1 MIVSRSVYLDSLK
14 SRVSQEERGDLES
27 SNIVLISS
35 YNRETV
41 LRMLHDG
48 GSGTGTV
55 DTDQAD
61 ALEKALGAYLA
72 QYMAEYPPGHKWVI
86 LSCLY
91 LSQIAGEPM
100 HPQRM
105 TGWYKE
111 KGVYYCRAREE
122 QTGSVCRWCICQRA
136 DSC

>member
-14 SRVSQEERGDLES
+14 RRVSEEEREDLED
-27 SNIVLISS
+27 NDIIFISW

-41 LRMLHDG
+41 LRMLHDD
-48 GSGTGTV
+48 GSETGTV

-61 ALEKALGAYLA
+61 ALEKALEVYLA
-72 QYMAEYPPGHKWVI
+72 QYMAEYPAGHKWVI

-91 LSQIAGEPM
+91 LSQIAEEPM

-105 TGWYKE
+105 TGWRWENGAYF
-111 KGVYYCRAREE
+111 CRAREE
-122 QTGSVCRWCICQRA
+122 QPGSVCRWCVCRRT
-136 DSC
+136 DS

>member
-1 MIVSRSVYLDSLK
+1 MIVSRSEYLDSLK
-14 SRVSQEERGDLES
+14 SRVSEEEREDLE
-27 SNIVLISS
+27 NNDVIFISW
-35 YNRETV
+35 YNRDTV
-41 LRMLHDG
+41 LRMLHDEG
-48 GSGTGTV
+48 NETETV

-61 ALEKALGAYLA
+61 ALEKALEAYLA

-105 TGWYKE
+105 TGWRKE
-111 KGVYYCRAREE
+111 KGV
-122 QTGSVCRWCICQRA
+122 
-136 DSC
+136 

>member
-1 MIVSRSVYLDSLK
+1 MIVSRKAYLDALK
-14 SRVSQEERGDLES
+14 SRVSEEEREDLES
-27 SNIVLISS
+27 NDVIFISW

-41 LRMLHDG
+41 LRMLHDDG
-48 GSGTGTV
+48 GETGTV
-55 DTDQAD
+55 ETDEAD
-61 ALEKALGAYLA
+61 ALEKALEAYLA

-105 TGWYKE
+105 TGWRRE
-111 KGVYYCRAREE
+111 NGAYYCRAREDRA
-122 QTGSVCRWCICQRA
+122 GSVCRWCVCRREEP
-136 DSC
+136 

>member
-1 MIVSRSVYLDSLK
+1 MLK
-14 SRVSQEERGDLES
+14 RRVSEEEQEDLE
-27 SNIVLISS
+27 NNDIIFISW

-41 LRMLHDG
+41 LRMLHDA
-48 GSGTGTV
+48 GSETGTV
-55 DTDQAD
+55 DMDQAEK
-61 ALEKALGAYLA
+61 LEKALEEYLE

-105 TGWYKE
+105 TGWRME
-111 KGVYYCRAREE
+111 DGTYYCRAREDRP
-122 QTGSVCRWCICQRA
+122 GSVCRWCVCK
-136 DSC
+136 SENE